1 MWQWWLTVRLLTYLL
16 CSAFVVLLS
25 KTRRDKI
32 TTHKMINSRSIEP
45 SKVQLNRPSDNYRC
59 IVGQHRLTH
68 DPCDMSSYVDPFGPI
83 CEGIYHHVYK
93 AGGNRF
99 INGVVLGVFP
109 YYVVQRQM
117 TLIYLQVSG
126 KMAAAATPGECII
139 QQYDVDD
146 FIVSVTWLW
155 FVLSDIYYRVLFLPR
170 DAL

>member
-1 MWQWWLTVRLLTYLL
+1 M
-16 CSAFVVLLS
+16 
-25 KTRRDKI
+25 
-32 TTHKMINSRSIEP
+32 THKMINSRSIEP
-45 SKVQLNRPSDNYRC
+45 LKAQLNRPSDNYRC
-59 IVGQHRLTH
+59 IMDQHRLTH

-83 CEGIYHHVYK
+83 CEGIYQHVYK

-139 QQYDVDD
+139 QQYDVD
-146 FIVSVTWLW
+146 S
-155 FVLSDIYYRVLFLPR
+155 LSRRLHCLSYLTVICTVRYLL
-170 DAL
+170 